1 MTTRHESPYPTAP
14 SRPIQEAEEARPLEQ
29 ARPVERD
36 VQRGTLAERIAANR
50 EAIDALKVGTAR
62 LRARTGPLR
71 EGTVAHLSVGT
82 ERLAARVERD
92 SRPRD
97 W

>member
-1 MTTRHESPYPTAP
+1 MTVRHESPYPTAP
-14 SRPIQEAEEARPLEQ
+14 TGPIRATEEARPLEQ
-29 ARPVERD
+29 ARH
-36 VQRGTLAERIAANR
+36 QGGTLAERIAANR
-50 EAIDALKVGTAR
+50 EAIEALREGTAR

-82 ERLAARVERD
+82 ERLAARVKRD

>member
-1 MTTRHESPYPTAP
+1 MTHRHESPYPTAP
-14 SRPIQEAEEARPLEQ
+14 SGPILETEEARPLEQ
-29 ARPVERD
+29 AR
-36 VQRGTLAERIAANR
+36 QGGTLVERIAANR
-50 EAIDALKVGTAR
+50 EAIDALRRGTAR

-82 ERLAARVERD
+82 ERLAARVARD